1 MHGQQLLR
9 TEIQDQRQP
18 EWTRRGSRYWTHAE
32 ISSDMLFFV
41 EGKLANAVTGAPRSR
56 FITCNL
62 SEALEIPSKYGLEAV
77 DLFAYIC
84 FSEGAPQFG
93 KVREALVNS
102 NAEGFVF
109 SLDSGMTF
117 TTSPQVETRNSLGLR
132 RVFLSRPD

>member
-32 ISSDMLFFV
+32 ISSDTLFFV

-56 FITCNL
+56 FITSDL
-62 SEALEIPSKYGLEAV
+62 GEALEIPSKYGLEAV
-77 DLFAYIC
+77 DLFAYV
-84 FSEGAPQFG
+84 SLAEGAPHFG
-93 KVREALVNS
+93 KIHEALVNS
-102 NAEGFVF
+102 DAKAFVF

-117 TTSPQVETRNSLGLR
+117 TTSPPGETRNLLGLR
-132 RVFLSRPD
+132 RVFLSR